1 MNLDLKLF
9 LFKNFYDWMPA
20 LGSSSLYSLLD
31 LIDLGTL
38 GGDFPVPMYIPRV
51 LGLLFHQ

>member
-9 LFKNFYDWMPA
+9 LFTNFYDWMPA

-38 GGDFPVPMYIPRV
+38 GG
-51 LGLLFHQ
+51 